1 MTVKEDVKG
10 GRRYQRILLESNVSD
25 VLIEIAQDKNI
36 NDMTTSDLQ
45 GFCGAKAIQI
55 INLFRDEV
63 KQCKAE
69 NDFNISTS
77 LFSDFER
84 CLKEKGLM

>member
-1 MTVKEDVKG
+1 MTIKEDVEKG
-10 GRRYQRILLESNVSD
+10 GRRYQRILLETNVSD

-55 INLFRDEV
+55 IKLFRDEV
-63 KQCKAE
+63 KQCKGE
-69 NDFNISTS
+69 N
-77 LFSDFER
+77 DFER